1 MKRLLFGLLLV
12 TLCSPLISSA
22 QDCVPDTSIKNSGFY
37 PASLDTV
44 IPGDNHS
51 QTLQIRVLKD
61 TTIILFGF
69 PQKAY
74 IDSVV
79 LNTIIGLPP
88 GFEYKCYNAACRY
101 VPDSTGCAVLYG
113 TAQPS
118 DAGVYPLKLAIDI
131 YGHLAGGFAASQ
143 PDTIRSLTLV
153 VKGGSASIVDHA
165 TDKAMLYPNPSKEDG
180 KMQLMV
186 NSNWLPATFDCY
198 SIDGKMVKH
207 VEVTENITLIDM
219 SALEQAIY
227 FGSLKSSSGRV
238 LWKGKISNA
247 RN

>member
-22 QDCVPDTSIKNSGFY
+22 QSCVPDTSIKNSGFY

-44 IPGDNHS
+44 IPGDNYS

-69 PQKAY
+69 PQKAF

-79 LNTIIGLPP
+79 LKTIIGLPP

-118 DAGVYPLKLAIDI
+118 DAGVYPLKLAVDI

-153 VKGGSASIVDHA
+153 VKGASASVFQLS
-165 TDKAMLYPNPSKEDG
+165 TDRALLYPNPSLNG
-180 KMQLMV
+180 KMFLQV
-186 NSNWLPATFDCY
+186 NPNWLPATFECY
-198 SIDGKMVKH
+198 STDGRLMMTQKVQEASSMLDLSDLNPAFYYG
-207 VEVTENITLIDM
+207 T
-219 SALEQAIY
+219 
-227 FGSLKSSSGRV
+227 LKSDSGRV
-238 LWKGKISNA
+238 LWNGKISNSKD
-247 RN
+247 